1 MHDKYFWNEEVNEKV
16 MPSKPQI
23 FDLTLIC
30 FKNSMTTPHSVTVK
44 CHMVWLKSDWHWNQ

>member
-1 MHDKYFWNEEVNEKV
+1 MHDKYFLNEGVNEKV

-30 FKNSMTTPHSVTVK
+30 FKNSMTTPILCDCQMPHG
-44 CHMVWLKSDWHWNQ
+44 LAEI